1 MKTAAYTA
9 LLATLAATPVLSQAQ
24 TQTVPQISPGN
35 VFHYRLDIRTAS
47 EGTALGVVEN
57 PQGASRVE
65 IRLSASLRLEALAVA
80 PSDSATPRPDMRAT
94 FEQVSVALGGDVYD
108 PALEDLAKRYRRLD
122 GATFLFSAHDAGI
135 TKAPRPSGQP
145 PLDSRL
151 AAMAQ
156 GWVRLL
162 VLGYDAPASFVPGT
176 TWSDERSLP
185 SAPLRGTIL
194 RSHYTY
200 LRDEP
205 CGPGDRAAVH
215 AQSLAEEP
223 CAVLLLRTTI
233 AQARAASDATPDAF
247 REQSLRTA
255 GRWEGS
261 GETLAYIAQ
270 RTGWLVSITEVQVE
284 QMDYTV
290 SRAGGEEILRRRG
303 RIETQTNLL
312 LQSVETRK

>member
-122 GATFLFSAHDAGI
+122 GATFLFSAHDAHHQS
-135 TKAPRPSGQP
+135 AARRPP

-162 VLGYDAPASFVPGT
+162 VLGYDAPLLRPA
-176 TWSDERSLP
+176 TWSDERSSRRRRCAAP
-185 SAPLRGTIL
+185 SA
-194 RSHYTY
+194 SHYTY

-223 CAVLLLRTTI
+223 CAVLLLHTTI